1 MDHGSYG
8 YTLLSIVIVRLIGKS
23 STNVCITYL
32 ISDTSDISRVYKFS
46 LSRSGGRKELRGV
59 VRLCWSESGAP
70 HTEPPREEAGQPRD
84 TPEPMLDQV
93 SRSPELWLLVMVE
106 L

>member
-1 MDHGSYG
+1 M
-8 YTLLSIVIVRLIGKS
+8 
-23 STNVCITYL
+23 
-32 ISDTSDISRVYKFS
+32 
-46 LSRSGGRKELRGV
+46 

-70 HTEPPREEAGQPRD
+70 HTEPPREEAVGHPRD

-93 SRSPELWLLVMVE
+93 SRSPELWLLVMEE

>member
-1 MDHGSYG
+1 MS
-8 YTLLSIVIVRLIGKS
+8 V
-23 STNVCITYL
+23 TYL
-32 ISDTSDISRVYKFS
+32 ISDTSDISCVYKFS

-70 HTEPPREEAGQPRD
+70 QTEPPREEAGQPRD

>member
-1 MDHGSYG
+1 M
-8 YTLLSIVIVRLIGKS
+8 
-23 STNVCITYL
+23 
-32 ISDTSDISRVYKFS
+32 
-46 LSRSGGRKELRGV
+46 V

-84 TPEPMLDQV
+84 TEDQV
-93 SRSPELWLLVMVE
+93 SLSPELLLLLMVE

>member
-1 MDHGSYG
+1 M
-8 YTLLSIVIVRLIGKS
+8 
-23 STNVCITYL
+23 
-32 ISDTSDISRVYKFS
+32 
-46 LSRSGGRKELRGV
+46 

-84 TPEPMLDQV
+84 TEDPMEDQV
-93 SRSPELWLLVMVE
+93 SLSPELLLLLMVE

>member
-1 MDHGSYG
+1 MLS
-8 YTLLSIVIVRLIGKS
+8 SIVIVRLIGKS

-32 ISDTSDISRVYKFS
+32 ISIYLRVYKFS

-70 HTEPPREEAGQPRD
+70 QTEPPREEAGQPRD

-93 SRSPELWLLVMVE
+93 SRSPELWLLVSCEE

>member
-1 MDHGSYG
+1 M
-8 YTLLSIVIVRLIGKS
+8 
-23 STNVCITYL
+23 
-32 ISDTSDISRVYKFS
+32 
-46 LSRSGGRKELRGV
+46 

-93 SRSPELWLLVMVE
+93 SLSPELWLLVMEE
-106 L
+106 LYPPGAATGPKIGFSQSPKDMRGVLTHLQHCAGTES

>member
-1 MDHGSYG
+1 M
-8 YTLLSIVIVRLIGKS
+8 
-23 STNVCITYL
+23 
-32 ISDTSDISRVYKFS
+32 
-46 LSRSGGRKELRGV
+46 RGV

-70 HTEPPREEAGQPRD
+70 QTEPPREEAGQPRD

-93 SRSPELWLLVMVE
+93 SRSPELWLLVSCEE